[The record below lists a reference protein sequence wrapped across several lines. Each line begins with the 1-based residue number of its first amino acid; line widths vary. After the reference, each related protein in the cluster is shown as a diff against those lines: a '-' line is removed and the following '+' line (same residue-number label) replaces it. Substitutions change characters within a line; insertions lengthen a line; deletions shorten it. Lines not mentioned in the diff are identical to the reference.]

1 MLLLKDNSPKYGIR
15 VKKNVKIWNK
25 QCDISREKFS
35 FKEGNSHG
43 FVCHV
48 AQFVIIPVWDID
60 NMPRRREEE
69 VFDEYDARA
78 YAHLVP
84 NSSETMTQFS
94 KKHEKRK
101 KSKQKSH
108 KRPKERGDR
117 EKKKERER
125 EDDSSTAVAV
135 FGRTN
140 IVDYEDVSSDS
151 GDLSDPSLGANSR
164 VSGHP
169 SSSASAGK
177 RAESPASAIRSY
189 IKERSHSPS
198 PVIHESSPYNR
209 TERSARKSKKRPRE
223 RSPLEPLPKLK
234 YIEQSPPK
242 TKQYVN
248 PPRAYAADPP
258 RAYAEVSSKYSGAFR
273 NYSPP
278 GTKKRYRSRSP
289 TSPFGRRKSRSRSR
303 YNYHISEHF
312 EASY

>member
-1 MLLLKDNSPKYGIR
+1 M
-15 VKKNVKIWNK
+15 
-25 QCDISREKFS
+25 
-35 FKEGNSHG
+35 
-43 FVCHV
+43 
-48 AQFVIIPVWDID
+48 IILVGDID
-60 NMPRRREEE
+60 NMPRRRDEE

-84 NSSETMTQFS
+84 NSSEDMTQYP

-117 EKKKERER
+117 ERKKDRER
-125 EDDSSTAVAV
+125 QNDDNNASTVTV

-151 GDLSDPSLGANSR
+151 ADLSDPLQSGANSR
-164 VSGHP
+164 VSEHP
-169 SSSASAGK
+169 SSSASGK

-189 IKERSHSPS
+189 LKERSHSPS
-198 PVIHESSPYNR
+198 PVIQESSPYNR

-223 RSPLEPLPKLK
+223 RSPIETPPKLK

-248 PPRAYAADPP
+248 PPRAYATEPP
-258 RAYAEVSSKYSGAFR
+258 RAYAEASSKYSGAFR

-303 YNYHISEHF
+303 YGNIDYSSRARALTRILKTFSPHF
-312 EASY
+312 RNIIKPKDFFFFFKIPNSHSLAY